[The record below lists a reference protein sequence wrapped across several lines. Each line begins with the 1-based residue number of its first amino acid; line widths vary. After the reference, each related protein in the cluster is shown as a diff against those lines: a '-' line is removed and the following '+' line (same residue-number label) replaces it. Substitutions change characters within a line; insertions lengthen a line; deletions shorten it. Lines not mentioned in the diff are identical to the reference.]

1 MAKKNG
7 KKSKKKLIIFGSL
20 GLLVVV
26 LIVLVI
32 FKGDKEEIISVQ
44 TEEVGKRTIT
54 QTVSAIGKINP
65 EFQVKITPEVT
76 GEIVS
81 LPVKEGDVVK
91 KGTVL
96 IKIKSDA
103 YEAQKER
110 AEANLA
116 FNKSNLASAKANLDK
131 TLSEYN
137 RSKELHAKKLI
148 SDAEYE
154 IIKSAMIG
162 AQSSYDASSASVKQ
176 SEAALKETLEQLGKT
191 TIYAPMAGV
200 ITQLNVELGERVL
213 GSGFS
218 QGTDLMTVSD
228 LSSMEARVDVDE
240 NDVVLISL
248 DDTADVKVDA
258 FGEKEFKG
266 IVTHIGNSAKSSGFG
281 TQEQVV
287 NFEVRIR
294 IIDVDKNLRP
304 GMSCD
309 ADIKTETRSNV
320 FAVPIQSV
328 TARVEE
334 NKAEEEA
341 NNDDEETVVVKKET
355 KNNQIDEI
363 VFIVENNKA
372 KSVKIKTGISS
383 DDYIEIKEG
392 LKGGEKVV
400 SGSYRAISRELKDG
414 SKVKVSSKDNPFAD
428 K

>member
-91 KGTVL
+91 KGTIL

-414 SKVKVSSKDNPFAD
+414 SKVKVTSKDNPFAD

>member
-1 MAKKNG
+1 MAKNNG

-26 LIVLVI
+26 LVLLVI

-44 TEEVGKRTIT
+44 TEKVEKKTIT
-54 QTVSAIGKINP
+54 QTVSAIGTINP

-81 LPVKEGDVVK
+81 LPVKEGDIVK
-91 KGTVL
+91 KGEVL
-96 IKIKSDA
+96 IKIKSDS
-103 YEAQKER
+103 YMAQKER
-110 AEANLA
+110 AEASLS
-116 FNKSNLASAKANLDK
+116 FSKSNLASAKANLDK
-131 TLSEYN
+131 TLSEFN
-137 RSKELHAKKLI
+137 RSKELYSKKLI

-154 IIKSAMIG
+154 LIKSAMIS
-162 AQSSYDASSASVKQ
+162 AQSNYDASSASVKQ
-176 SEAALKETLEQLGKT
+176 SEAALKETLEQLSKT

-258 FGEKEFKG
+258 FGEKAFKG
-266 IVTHIGNSAKSSGFG
+266 VVTHIGNSAKAAGFG

-294 IIDVDKNLRP
+294 LVNADKSLRP

-309 ADIKTETRSNV
+309 AEIKTESRENV

-328 TARVEE
+328 TARR
-334 NKAEEEA
+334 EEEKKEEGEE
-341 NNDDEETVVVKKET
+341 DEDAAVVVKKEN
-355 KNNQIDEI
+355 KNNEIDEI
-363 VFIVENNKA
+363 VFIVENSKA

-383 DDYIEIKEG
+383 DDYIEILSG
-392 LKGGEKVV
+392 LKGGEEVV

-414 SKVKVSSKDNPFAD
+414 AKVKVSSKDNPFAD

>member
-1 MAKKNG
+1 MAKNNG

-26 LIVLVI
+26 LVLLVI

-44 TEEVGKRTIT
+44 TEKVEKKTIT
-54 QTVSAIGKINP
+54 QTVSAIGTINP

-76 GEIVS
+76 GEIVL

-91 KGTVL
+91 KGQVL
-96 IKIKSDA
+96 IKIKSDS
-103 YEAQKER
+103 YMAQKER
-110 AEANLA
+110 AEASLS
-116 FNKSNLASAKANLDK
+116 FSKSNLASAKANLDK
-131 TLSEYN
+131 TQSEYN
-137 RSKELHAKKLI
+137 RSKELFAKKLI

-154 IIKSAMIG
+154 LVKSAMLS
-162 AQSSYDASSASVKQ
+162 AQASYDASSASVKQ
-176 SEAALKETLEQLGKT
+176 AEAALKETLEQLSKT

-240 NDVVLISL
+240 NDVVLISIN
-248 DDTADVKVDA
+248 DTSDIKVDA
-258 FGEKEFKG
+258 FGEKVFKG
-266 IVTHIGNSAKSSGFG
+266 IVTHIGNSAKAAGFG

-294 IIDVDKNLRP
+294 LVDADKSLRP

-309 ADIKTETRSNV
+309 AEIKTESRENV

-328 TARVEE
+328 TARKEE
-334 NKAEEEA
+334 EKKAEGEE
-341 NNDDEETVVVKKET
+341 DEDAAVVVKKEN
-355 KNNQIDEI
+355 KNNEIDEI
-363 VFIVENNKA
+363 VFIVENSQAKA
-372 KSVKIKTGISS
+372 VKIKTGISS
-383 DDYIEIKEG
+383 DDYIEILSG
-392 LKGGEKVV
+392 LKGGEEVV

-414 SKVKVSSKDNPFAD
+414 AKVKVSSKENPFAD

>member
-334 NKAEEEA
+334 NKEEEA

-414 SKVKVSSKDNPFAD
+414 SKVKVTSKDNPFAD